1 MRIDDEDEDRVLL
14 LLVLH
19 WSDVL
24 DVSVVVVDAPC
35 VARQHPTSSALSY
48 SSSSTLDSPQNC
60 DMGRRLPNSEG
71 RGVGDNGLLLLLLP
85 PPPVVHM
92 DDMLL

>member
-1 MRIDDEDEDRVLL
+1 MRIDDEDEERVLL

-24 DVSVVVVDAPC
+24 DVNVVVVDAPC
-35 VARQHPTSSALSY
+35 VARQSSTLSY
-48 SSSSTLDSPQNC
+48 SSSSTLDNPQNC
-60 DMGRRLPNSEG
+60 DMGRRLDNNKDD
-71 RGVGDNGLLLLLLP
+71 RGEGDNGLLPLP
-85 PPPVVHM
+85 VHM